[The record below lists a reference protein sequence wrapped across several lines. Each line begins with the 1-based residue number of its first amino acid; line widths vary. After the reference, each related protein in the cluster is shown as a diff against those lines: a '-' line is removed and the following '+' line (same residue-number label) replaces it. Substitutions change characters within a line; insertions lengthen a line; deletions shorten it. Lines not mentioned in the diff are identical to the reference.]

1 MNKTTAPDHANKN
14 FKNGVFRNQDLSNAN
29 FSGSDLRGAD
39 FSGSNLSGVDFTNV
53 TTGITPV
60 NKAIIFVAA
69 VVIALL
75 SGYVAMLAGRT
86 IQFMLKSDD
95 PHLGLAG
102 VITLVLYVV
111 FIAYAWS
118 RGGGAA
124 ISHLILPTCLVALL
138 IGLVAYFTGAGTG
151 MGMFYLILCNLF
163 LMVMFLVGTIAVTLG
178 GSLSTILFLFVAAS
192 GAVFGRTLGGDLG
205 PVIMA
210 VASLLIS
217 RRALSG
223 AKGFTVLKRIS
234 SNVTR
239 NFGTSFR
246 KSNLAGADFS
256 NSKLHNA
263 DFTRAELSSVNWGNS
278 KKVHCRE

>member
-1 MNKTTAPDHANKN
+1 MNKTTAPDQANKN
-14 FKNGVFRNQDLSNAN
+14 FQNGAFRNQDLSNAN

-60 NKAIIFVAA
+60 NKAIIFVLA

-75 SGYVAMLAGRT
+75 SGYVATLAGRT

-205 PVIMA
+205 PLIMA

-246 KSNLAGADFS
+246 KSNLAGANFS